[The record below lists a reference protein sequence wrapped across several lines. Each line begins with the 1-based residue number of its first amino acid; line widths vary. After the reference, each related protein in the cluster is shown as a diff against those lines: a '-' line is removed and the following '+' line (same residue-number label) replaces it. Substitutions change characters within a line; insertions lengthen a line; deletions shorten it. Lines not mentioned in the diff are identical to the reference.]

1 MMDRGKLGQRA
12 VRGPVCYGE
21 KEEEV
26 ECLDSVATGEGLE
39 VAASCSAT
47 EGPSEA

>member
-39 VAASCSAT
+39 VAVSCSVT